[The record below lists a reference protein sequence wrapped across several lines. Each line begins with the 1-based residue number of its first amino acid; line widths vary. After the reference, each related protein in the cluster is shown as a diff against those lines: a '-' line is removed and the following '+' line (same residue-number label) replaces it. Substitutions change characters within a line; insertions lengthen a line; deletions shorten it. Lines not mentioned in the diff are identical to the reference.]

1 MIIDDK
7 EILKNLKDPLKK
19 EEAFRLI
26 LDAYQE
32 RVYWHIRRML
42 QNHED
47 SNDVAQETWVKFWR
61 SLSSFRGE
69 SKVYYY
75 IYRIA
80 TNEVLAFLR
89 KKKKQNFISLSWSQ
103 LSYEDRFRADEYFD
117 GDEAMIKFK
126 SAIASL
132 PPKQQLV
139 FNMKYYDQIK
149 YADMAEI
156 LNTSVGALKAS
167 YHLAVKKI
175 EKKLK
180 EH

>member
-1 MIIDDK
+1 
-7 EILKNLKDPLKK
+7 
-19 EEAFRLI
+19 
-26 LDAYQE
+26 
-32 RVYWHIRRML
+32 ML
-42 QNHED
+42 QSHED

-69 SKVYYY
+69 SKVYSY

-103 LSYEDRFRADEYFD
+103 ASYEDRFRADEYFD

-167 YHLAVKKI
+167 YHHAIKKI